1 VHVLMVNCGSS
12 SLKFDLMVLDDTGLV
27 VTRPVRG
34 EVERIG
40 ADATLHAAGTSSTV
54 DRRVEAGDHGHAV
67 RVALEWLGEAGYST
81 AAGIDAVA
89 HRVVH
94 GGARFVDATVVD
106 DDVLQAI
113 DAATALAPLHNRPAL
128 AALHASRDVLGPGVP
143 MVAVFDTAFHATMPL
158 HSSQYAIDPELAQRH
173 DIRRYGFHGL
183 AHRSM
188 TERVAALSGVD
199 TEGSRLVTLQL
210 GNGCSA
216 AAVHGGRSVDT
227 SMGLT
232 PLEGLVMGTRSGD
245 VDPSL
250 PAYLAASEHVSVA
263 EVEDWLNTRSGLL
276 GLSGRSRDMRDLLTA
291 AADGDTRSALAVDLF
306 CYRARKVVGAYMAVL
321 GGADAVVFG
330 GGIGE
335 HEPEVRRRVLDGMEW
350 AGVAIDALRNG
361 ATTGGREARIDA
373 DGSEL
378 AVWVV
383 HVDEA
388 SVAARDVARVLA
400 ATR

>member
-1 VHVLMVNCGSS
+1 
-12 SLKFDLMVLDDTGLV
+12 
-27 VTRPVRG
+27 
-34 EVERIG
+34 
-40 ADATLHAAGTSSTV
+40 
-54 DRRVEAGDHGHAV
+54 
-67 RVALEWLGEAGYST
+67 
-81 AAGIDAVA
+81 
-89 HRVVH
+89 
-94 GGARFVDATVVD
+94 
-106 DDVLQAI
+106 
-113 DAATALAPLHNRPAL
+113 
-128 AALHASRDVLGPGVP
+128 

-199 TEGSRLVTLQL
+199 TQGSRLVTLQL

-263 EVEDWLNTRSGLL
+263 EVDDWLNTRSGLL

>member
-1 VHVLMVNCGSS
+1 MVNCGSS

-54 DRRVEAGDHGHAV
+54 DRRVEAVDHGHAV
-67 RVALEWLGEAGYST
+67 RVALEWLREAGYST

-128 AALHASRDVLGPGVP
+128 AALHASRAVLGPGVP

-199 TEGSRLVTLQL
+199 TQGSRLVTLQL

-263 EVEDWLNTRSGLL
+263 EVDDWLNTRSGLL

-350 AGVAIDALRNG
+350 AGVAIDALRNA

-373 DGSEL
+373 DSSEL

>member
-1 VHVLMVNCGSS
+1 MVNCGSS
-12 SLKFDLMVLDDTGLV
+12 SLKFDLMVLDDAGRV

-54 DRRVEAGDHGHAV
+54 DRRVEAVDHGHAV
-67 RVALEWLGEAGYST
+67 RVALEWLREAGYST

-128 AALHASRDVLGPGVP
+128 AALHASRAVLGPGVP

-199 TEGSRLVTLQL
+199 TQGSRLVTLQL

-250 PAYLAASEHVSVA
+250 PAYLAASEHVAVA

-350 AGVAIDALRNG
+350 AGVAIDALRNA

-373 DGSEL
+373 DSSEL